1 MNGYATYVGQ
11 QKCWCLS
18 ELYENYI
25 IVNSA
30 SNTWNK
36 VDWSLY
42 EVKINDGKKDGH
54 F

>member
-1 MNGYATYVGQ
+1 MVMPLMLASKNVDVFQNCMKT
-11 QKCWCLS
+11 
-18 ELYENYI
+18 

-42 EVKINDGKKDGH
+42 EVKINDGTKDGH